1 MAGTDEFVGFQMLVA
16 TVFGFLLLPGA
27 IFFFFVIRD
36 QECLLLK

>member
-27 IFFFFVIRD
+27 IFFF
-36 QECLLLK
+36 L